1 MKKFLLTFAVA
12 ISSYSIAYADV
23 AEDIKSNIQKKLS
36 GNYCYSS
43 E

>member
-23 AEDIKSNIQKKLS
+23 AEDIKSNIQKLS

>member
-23 AEDIKSNIQKKLS
+23 AEDIKSNIQK
-36 GNYCYSS
+36 NYPATTVTQVN
-43 E
+43 

>member
-23 AEDIKSNIQKKLS
+23 AEDIKSNIQKTIRQLLLLK
-36 GNYCYSS
+36 
-43 E
+43 